1 MHQKKQAFLDFI
13 PSLHTCVVLMG
24 KKGEEEKGDR
34 NRMGKCTEEGR
45 GIQEDRNKGG
55 KSEELDL
62 KEQRKESEG
71 QLHNPSSPAAQQTHQ
86 QQALTSTRPS
96 SPPLLVITG

>member
-1 MHQKKQAFLDFI
+1 
-13 PSLHTCVVLMG
+13 MG

-71 QLHNPSSPAAQQTHQ
+71 QLHNPSSPAAFLICQRHISSR
-86 QQALTSTRPS
+86 LSPPPVRLHLPS
-96 SPPLLVITG
+96 S